1 MTSTELSEEHR
12 ALKGIRRAAVWTIIV
27 SLVVAALIGIATI
40 VSGEFGDL
48 QAKVLLTTLAV
59 AGAAILALCHLAVLG
74 RDVKVLGWI
83 GIGTS
88 AITLT
93 AATTLIWWNWNDTD
107 NMYGA
112 SSVYMNIT
120 KLFAVSLLLAVSFA
134 HANLMLLL
142 ANAPF
147 AWMRVVLDLNL
158 VLIGIVPLLVIPVI
172 LSDGSFPPQSLSDMY
187 WRFFGVVLILDALGT
202 VALPVITLIVRGKQR
217 AVGLDPVQPS
227 RVDLTLRGARA
238 EWVGKEAAATKVT
251 PLAVIEGLVDK
262 ARKAK

>member
-1 MTSTELSEEHR
+1 MTSLGITAENR
-12 ALKGIRRAAVWTIIV
+12 ALKGVRRAAVWTIIV
-27 SLVVAALIGIATI
+27 SLVFAALIGIATI
-40 VSGEFGDL
+40 VSGEFGEL
-48 QAKVLLTTLAV
+48 QGKVLLTTLAV

-88 AITLT
+88 AITL
-93 AATTLIWWNWNDTD
+93 AAAVTLIWWSWDD
-107 NMYGA
+107 IEMYGNG
-112 SSVYMNIT
+112 SVYMNIT
-120 KLFAVSLLLAVSFA
+120 KLFAISLLLAVSFA

-147 AWMRVVLDLNL
+147 NWMRVVLDLNL

-172 LSDGSFPPQSLSDMY
+172 LSDGGFPPQSLSDMY

-202 VALPVITLIVRGKQR
+202 VALPVITLIARGKQR
-217 AVGLDPVQPS
+217 AAGLDPIQPS
-227 RVDLTLRGARA
+227 VVEFTLRGERA
-238 EWVGKEAAATKVT
+238 EWVGREAAAAKKS
-251 PLAVIEGLVDK
+251 PLAVVEGLIDK

>member
-1 MTSTELSEEHR
+1 MTSTESTTANR
-12 ALKGIRRAAVWTIIV
+12 ALKGVRRVAVWTIIV
-27 SLVVAALIGIATI
+27 SLVIAALIGIATI
-40 VSGEFGDL
+40 VSGEFGEL

-88 AITLT
+88 AVTL
-93 AATTLIWWNWNDTD
+93 AAASILIWWNWSDTE
-107 NMYGA
+107 NMYGS

-120 KLFAVSLLLAVSFA
+120 KLFAISLLLAVSFA

-142 ANAPF
+142 ATAPF
-147 AWMRVVLDLNL
+147 KWMRVVLDLNL
-158 VLIGIVPLLVIPVI
+158 VLIGIVPLI
-172 LSDGSFPPQSLSDMY
+172 LSDGGFPPQSLSDMY

-202 VALPVITLIVRGKQR
+202 VALPVITLIARGKQR
-217 AVGLDPVQPS
+217 AAGIDPVRPS
-227 RVDLTLRGARA
+227 VVELTLRDERA
-238 EWVGKEAAATKVT
+238 EWVGREAVAAKTT
-251 PLAVIEGLVDK
+251 PLAVVEGLIDK

>member
-1 MTSTELSEEHR
+1 MTSLGNTVENR
-12 ALKGIRRAAVWTIIV
+12 ALKGVRRAAVWTIIV
-27 SLVVAALIGIATI
+27 SLVIAALIGIATI
-40 VSGEFGDL
+40 VSGEFGEL

-59 AGAAILALCHLAVLG
+59 AGAAILALCHLAVFG

-88 AITLT
+88 AITL
-93 AATTLIWWNWNDTD
+93 AAAATLIWWNWSDTE

-120 KLFAVSLLLAVSFA
+120 KLFAISLLLAASFA

-147 AWMRVVLDLNL
+147 TWMRVVLDLNL
-158 VLIGIVPLLVIPVI
+158 VLIGIVPLLVIPVV
-172 LSDGSFPPQSLSDMY
+172 LSDGGFPPQSLSDMY

-202 VALPVITLIVRGKQR
+202 VALPVITLIARGKQR
-217 AVGLDPVQPS
+217 AAGLDPIQPS
-227 RVDLTLRGARA
+227 VVEFTLRGERA
-238 EWVGKEAAATKVT
+238 EWVGREAAEAKKS
-251 PLAVIEGLVDK
+251 PLAVVEELIDK